1 MRIIEIVKIMC
12 SGVILVG
19 FSILGTYHSY
29 KPAYRKNDLIE
40 MKIAILN
47 LISEINLLSSI
58 EEAVNNIKSNLNSDI
73 EPIFKMFGEN
83 IVKDRGD
90 NLIDIWRNTLDKSC
104 SRTYFTQEDI
114 DKLYV
119 IGNALGNFDKEF
131 STDSLNIV
139 IDYIDVKVMEL
150 EEELSQNMRTYQ
162 SIGVLSGLAIIV
174 VLM

>member
-1 MRIIEIVKIMC
+1 MVKIAC
-12 SGVILVG
+12 SGIILMG

-40 MKIAILN
+40 MKRAILN
-47 LISEINLLSSI
+47 LISEINMMSSI
-58 EEAVNNIKSNLNSDI
+58 EEAVNNTQKNMNSDI
-73 EPIFKMFGEN
+73 EPIFKTFGEN

-90 NLIDIWRNTLDKSC
+90 NLVDIWRNALDKSC
-104 SRTYFTQEDI
+104 SKTYFEQEDI
-114 DKLYV
+114 DKLYL

-131 STDSLNIV
+131 SVDSLNIV
-139 IDYIDVKVMEL
+139 IDYIDLKVVEL
-150 EEELSQNMRTYQ
+150 EEELTQNMRTYQ